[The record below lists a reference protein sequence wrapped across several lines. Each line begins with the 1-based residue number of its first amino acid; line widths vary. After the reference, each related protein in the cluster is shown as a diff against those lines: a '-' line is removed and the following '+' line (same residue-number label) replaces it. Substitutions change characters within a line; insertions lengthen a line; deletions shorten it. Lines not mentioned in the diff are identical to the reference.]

1 MEFTPDGTKEEII
14 KALTGWSAESQGTRE
29 GDVPATDWQWPE
41 LFPYF
46 RVQGE
51 KKQCPQGL
59 LHVGDT
65 ENPRLP

>member
-51 KKQCPQGL
+51 KK
-59 LHVGDT
+59 
-65 ENPRLP
+65 